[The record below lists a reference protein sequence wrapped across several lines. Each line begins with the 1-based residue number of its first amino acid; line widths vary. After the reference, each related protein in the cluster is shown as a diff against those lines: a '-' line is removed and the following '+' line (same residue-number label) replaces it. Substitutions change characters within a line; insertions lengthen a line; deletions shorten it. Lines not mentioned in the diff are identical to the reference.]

1 MTTQE
6 SFKRRVRERM
16 SRTGE
21 RYAAA
26 RRSLLPE
33 PPPSDDAGP
42 GWVSRPEASDEKIKE
57 NTGHGWDEWVSII
70 DDGPGRAAGHTEI
83 AAWVAAHHDVSGWWA
98 QSVTVGYERITGIR
112 LPGQMPDGTFSVSR
126 SKTLDLDR
134 ETAHALLLDDADRAS
149 LVPGLTLTP
158 RSRPGVK
165 RPRFAV
171 ADAGAQD
178 PAQHGVLTVSTDPVG
193 HRTRMTLTHDRL
205 ASPAAVEHWREF
217 WGEWL
222 AALATSDVPAG

>member
-1 MTTQE
+1 MTSHE

-26 RRSLLPE
+26 RRALLPA
-33 PPPSDDAGP
+33 PPPSDAAP
-42 GWVSRPEASDEKIKE
+42 GWVSRPEASDATIKK

-70 DDGPGRAAGHTEI
+70 DDGPGRSAGHTEI
-83 AAWVAAHHDVSGWWA
+83 AAWVAEHHDVSGWWA

-112 LPGQMPDGTFSVSR
+112 LPGQMPDGTFTVSR
-126 SKTLDLDR
+126 SRTLDVDP
-134 ETAHALLLDDADRAS
+134 ETVRALLLDDGDRAA
-149 LVPGLTLTP
+149 LVPGLTLTL

-165 RPRFAV
+165 QPRFSV
-171 ADAGAQD
+171 AEVGAQD
-178 PAQHGVLTVSTDPVG
+178 PAEHGVLMVSTDPVG
-193 HRTRMTLTHDRL
+193 QRTRMTLTHERL
-205 ASPAAVEHWREF
+205 ASPAAAEHWRGY

-222 AALATSDVPAG
+222 AALAASEVAAG